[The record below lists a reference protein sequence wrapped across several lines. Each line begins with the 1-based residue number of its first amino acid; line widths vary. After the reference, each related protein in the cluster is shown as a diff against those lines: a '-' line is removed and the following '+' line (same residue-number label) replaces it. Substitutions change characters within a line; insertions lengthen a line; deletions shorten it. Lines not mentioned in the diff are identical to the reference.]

1 MAKKL
6 LIIPY
11 NGKINDM
18 LRGQWKK
25 SNLLK
30 YADFDDIDDGALRLL
45 ESLRLTVMENDSR
58 FSLIDLD
65 LMFSVALT
73 AYGSVAEKE
82 RMSAERFMRE
92 YEKTRET
99 AYTMKKKLTRRKAFD
114 EYRYTIAAMSTCI
127 ASAVNGNADSA
138 LLMKEEL
145 EKLNRKKDKLDELF

>member
-11 NGKINDM
+11 NGKIDDM
-18 LRGQWKK
+18 FKGQWKK

-30 YADFDDIDDGALRLL
+30 YADFDGIDDSALRLL
-45 ESLRLTVMENDSR
+45 ESLRLTVAENDNS

-65 LMFSVALT
+65 LMFSIALT

-82 RMSAERFMRE
+82 MMSAERFMRE

-99 AYTMKKKLTRRKAFD
+99 AYAMKKKLTRRKAFD

-127 ASAVNGNADSA
+127 ASAINDNADSA

-145 EKLNRKKDKLDELF
+145 EKLDKKEEKLDELF